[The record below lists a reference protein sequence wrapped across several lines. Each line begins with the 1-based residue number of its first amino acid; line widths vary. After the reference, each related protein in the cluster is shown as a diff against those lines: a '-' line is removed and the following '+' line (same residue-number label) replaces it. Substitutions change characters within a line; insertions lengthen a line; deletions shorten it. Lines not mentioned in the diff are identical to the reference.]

1 MAVVQYHSFS
11 FPKIS
16 QNIPKRDFNRNHKRG
31 NNDFPKNSKISQ
43 NFPLQVY
50 FYKFSWII
58 QYFPKISHYQISHFV
73 HRPGK
78 IFPVRDIF
86 PVISQNIPKQDLN
99 KNPKRGNNDFPKNP
113 KISQNFPPQVYFQ
126 ETFSHIFPKN
136 PKTGNQ
142 VFPNIPRFSHFG
154 KYIPFCVRIPITGKL
169 GKIAK
174 MKLVRARPKLHSMV
188 NIGK

>member
-16 QNIPKRDFNRNHKRG
+16 QNIPKRDFNKNH
-31 NNDFPKNSKISQ
+31 
-43 NFPLQVY
+43 
-50 FYKFSWII
+50 
-58 QYFPKISHYQISHFV
+58 
-73 HRPGK
+73 
-78 IFPVRDIF
+78 
-86 PVISQNIPKQDLN
+86 
-99 KNPKRGNNDFPKNP
+99 KRGNNDFPKNP

-126 ETFSHIFPKN
+126 KTFSHIFPKN

>member
-1 MAVVQYHSFS
+1 M
-11 FPKIS
+11 IS
-16 QNIPKRDFNRNHKRG
+16 WKIPK
-31 NNDFPKNSKISQ
+31 FPTTSLL
-43 NFPLQVY
+43 LQV
-50 FYKFSWII
+50 FLKNPIFSQKFSLVD
-58 QYFPKISHYQISHFV
+58 SHFV

-99 KNPKRGNNDFPKNP
+99 ENPKRGNNDFPKNP

-174 MKLVRARPKLHSMV
+174 MKLVRARPKLYSMV